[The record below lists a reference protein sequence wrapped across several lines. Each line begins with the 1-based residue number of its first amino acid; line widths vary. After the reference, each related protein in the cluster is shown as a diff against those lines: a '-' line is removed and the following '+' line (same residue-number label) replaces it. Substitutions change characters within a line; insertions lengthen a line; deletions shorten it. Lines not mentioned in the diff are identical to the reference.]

1 MLFSHSYLELI
12 NAKTAIDVMGGGHD
26 ALVEA
31 ACLESRRSRIR
42 PWPLAFQVSKKQ
54 NVPSPLTRKDSILW
68 GASVTER

>member
-26 ALVEA
+26 ALVDA

-42 PWPLAFQVSKKQ
+42 PWPLAF
-54 NVPSPLTRKDSILW
+54 
-68 GASVTER
+68 